1 MPKSA
6 GFPPGPRQLL
16 PPRGGTALVESLAID
31 SFRIKLIVFVLAALL
46 AGISGWFF
54 AHMQRYVGPMQFNID
69 ASIELL
75 LMALV
80 GGASQIAGAVVG
92 SAVVTLIRNFL
103 QDVLPSLTTYS
114 GQLEGVVF
122 GILFVILLQK
132 ARGGIVPIVRKY
144 LPRPQ
149 QKALPGRGG
158 NAAAAP
164 RPRGGAG
171 ASGADD

>member
-1 MPKSA
+1 
-6 GFPPGPRQLL
+6 
-16 PPRGGTALVESLAID
+16 
-31 SFRIKLIVFVLAALL
+31 
-46 AGISGWFF
+46 
-54 AHMQRYVGPMQFNID
+54 MQRYVGPMQFSID
-69 ASIELL
+69 AGIEML

-92 SAVVTLIRNFL
+92 SAVVTLIRNLL

-144 LPRPQ
+144 LPRLQ
-149 QKALPGRGG
+149 QKIVPA
-158 NAAAAP
+158 
-164 RPRGGAG
+164 
-171 ASGADD
+171 